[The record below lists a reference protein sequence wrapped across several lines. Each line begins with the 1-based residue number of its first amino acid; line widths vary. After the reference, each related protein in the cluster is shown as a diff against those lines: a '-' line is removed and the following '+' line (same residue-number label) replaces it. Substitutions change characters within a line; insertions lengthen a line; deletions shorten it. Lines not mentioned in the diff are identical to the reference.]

1 MQREANQKYN
11 PFLNEAEK
19 ALNLNISDFS
29 LHDKVISEK
38 LLQNEK
44 FKALISK
51 KVMQTHKNIE
61 MFENGTGVKSISDQK
76 QKIRYNNIQA
86 PFS

>member
-1 MQREANQKYN
+1 MQRESNQRYN
-11 PFLNEAEK
+11 PFLIEAEK
-19 ALNLNISDFS
+19 SLSLNISDFS

-51 KVMQTHKNIE
+51 KAMESYKTIE
-61 MFENGTGVKSISDQK
+61 MFENGTGVK
-76 QKIRYNNIQA
+76 
-86 PFS
+86 

>member
-1 MQREANQKYN
+1 LQRESNQRYN
-11 PFLNEAEK
+11 PFLIEAEK
-19 ALNLNISDFS
+19 SLSLNINDFS

-51 KVMQTHKNIE
+51 KVMESYKTIE
-61 MFENGTGVKSISDQK
+61 MFENGTGVK
-76 QKIRYNNIQA
+76 
-86 PFS
+86 

>member
-1 MQREANQKYN
+1 MQRETNQKYN

-51 KVMQTHKNIE
+51 KVMQTHQNIE

-76 QKIRYNNIQA
+76 QKIRYNNI
-86 PFS
+86 

>member
-1 MQREANQKYN
+1 LQRESNQRYN
-11 PFLNEAEK
+11 PFLIEAEK
-19 ALNLNISDFS
+19 SLSLNINDFS

-51 KVMQTHKNIE
+51 KVMDNYKTIE
-61 MFENGTGVKSISDQK
+61 MFENGTGVK
-76 QKIRYNNIQA
+76 
-86 PFS
+86 

>member
-1 MQREANQKYN
+1 MQRESNQRYN
-11 PFLNEAEK
+11 PFLIEAEK
-19 ALNLNISDFS
+19 SLSLNISDFS

-51 KVMQTHKNIE
+51 KVMESYKTIE
-61 MFENGTGVKSISDQK
+61 MFENGTGVK
-76 QKIRYNNIQA
+76 
-86 PFS
+86 

>member
-1 MQREANQKYN
+1 MQRETNQKYN

-44 FKALISK
+44 FKALIS
-51 KVMQTHKNIE
+51 
-61 MFENGTGVKSISDQK
+61 
-76 QKIRYNNIQA
+76 
-86 PFS
+86 

>member
-1 MQREANQKYN
+1 LQRESNQRYN
-11 PFLNEAEK
+11 PFLIEAEK
-19 ALNLNISDFS
+19 SLSLNISDFS

-51 KVMQTHKNIE
+51 KVMESYKTIE
-61 MFENGTGVKSISDQK
+61 MFENGTGVK
-76 QKIRYNNIQA
+76 
-86 PFS
+86 